1 MQRFYSIITF
11 LCLLT
16 TLVCAQNNNENLPPE
31 NENLIFNPSFE
42 EYTECPKRIE
52 ATGHLSI
59 VDGWFQPTG
68 GSADYFN
75 RCSNGA
81 CGVPRSKMGFQEPHS
96 GQGYCGIYCNK
107 TEYREYLQTELKQ
120 PLRAGCTYRV
130 TFYVSLSEYS
140 TCAIATMGALLTPNR
155 VEDTARNMLTKKEIR
170 KLDNGMKQSISAYF
184 IPQVQNNYSKP
195 LTDWRRWQKI
205 SGTFKAEGGERF
217 LTIGNFTTA
226 AKSNI
231 TVPDSLT
238 QELTGSYY
246 FIDDVSLV
254 LIDCTKEVADN
265 PAPITIPI
273 KTKKEK
279 GKQEKVV
286 EEFEG
291 QPLTKGSV
299 IVLRNIFF
307 DFDKSTLLQQSYK
320 ELQGLLSLMKKH
332 PSMKVQIIGH
342 TDNQGSVTYN
352 MRLSENRAK
361 AVVDYLIKRGID
373 AKRLQYKG
381 RGAYEPIDT
390 NATEEGRANNRRVE
404 MKILSM

>member
-1 MQRFYSIITF
+1 MQRFYSIVTL

-16 TLVCAQNNNENLPPE
+16 SLVCAQKSNDELPPDS
-31 NENLIFNPSFE
+31 ENLIFNPSFE

-75 RCSNGA
+75 RCGNGA

-120 PLRAGCTYRV
+120 PLQAGCTYRV

-140 TCAIATMGALLTPNR
+140 TCAIATMGALLTSNR

-184 IPQVQNNYSKP
+184 IPQVQNSHDKP
-195 LTDWRRWQKI
+195 LIDWRRWQKI
-205 SGTFKAEGGERF
+205 SGTFRAEGGERF
-217 LTIGNFTTA
+217 LTIGNFATA

-254 LIDCTKEVADN
+254 LIDCPKDVADTTESKQTN
-265 PAPITIPI
+265 SLFRPSSPSKRRRVKAN
-273 KTKKEK
+273 KKK
-279 GKQEKVV
+279 SLKNLKVSLSPKAV
-286 EEFEG
+286 SSCYATSSLT
-291 QPLTKGSV
+291 LTKAHYS
-299 IVLRNIFF
+299 
-307 DFDKSTLLQQSYK
+307 S
-320 ELQGLLSLMKKH
+320 
-332 PSMKVQIIGH
+332 
-342 TDNQGSVTYN
+342 
-352 MRLSENRAK
+352 NR
-361 AVVDYLIKRGID
+361 IKN
-373 AKRLQYKG
+373 YKG
-381 RGAYEPIDT
+381 CSP
-390 NATEEGRANNRRVE
+390 
-404 MKILSM
+404 S